1 MPRHFHNETQGEPG
15 TKDHQHH
22 ALPPQ
27 PRNGTGVA
35 GHQVHGGDLVVNRT
49 GPADTNKKLF
59 EQKHDRQRQAPPA
72 NATTSA
78 NVTSASAKLASVKAA
93 ANATSTRDN
102 AGQKVLL
109 KTGQA
114 AQAAPA
120 DECLLKAACLY
131 GVAHRRRDDGKKNEI
146 RASEKECLDE
156 LASFLLERLEYA
168 GKTWPGQ
175 GQRTKDAVYTGYH
188 SGKPEACKKMYECQT
203 VFNF

>member
-1 MPRHFHNETQGEPG
+1 MFSATVLISSSYRLFFLCI
-15 TKDHQHH
+15 
-22 ALPPQ
+22 A
-27 PRNGTGVA
+27 
-35 GHQVHGGDLVVNRT
+35 VHGGELGVNRT
-49 GPADTNKKLF
+49 GSADTNKKLF

-78 NVTSASAKLASVKAA
+78 NATSASAKFASIKAA

-146 RASEKECLDE
+146 RASEKVEKRRM
-156 LASFLLERLEYA
+156 FLFYNKLLMVSVRQEYLFLYEVAEPDLVLFLPDHDLEFSTR
-168 GKTWPGQ
+168 
-175 GQRTKDAVYTGYH
+175 
-188 SGKPEACKKMYECQT
+188 SS
-203 VFNF
+203 VFRV